1 MNNKIISEIS
11 RIQELMGVQKIL
23 IEGGPGGEVFG
34 GPLTRVLKTI
44 FPKFLQ
50 EVKLEVRETGVGLN
64 KPKEFTINGEKVTQQ
79 KYEYV
84 EKLQTNKENPTKLE
98 KLMKDNPNETIDLF
112 SSVKSKFPNEF
123 TQLENDEYY
132 DTMRVVLNKAVKF
145 AEENNVKIEVKN
157 FSEKDIFRIVDEKV
171 QRGTDIPKAIE
182 EVTGVNPNTI
192 QGSFIFN
199 KLKENYN
206 NFVNSNPKWVPQK
219 YSSISLK
226 LENLFKDAIKD
237 GLQKPNFI
245 LDFLSSNK
253 TIFNFFR
260 KTLLSWI
267 LKINKWYIGKGKFE
281 KESID
286 SIFSL
291 LNRKIQDFGQDVSIA
306 NIEKFESEFRQITQR
321 VRILKGYEIFEGT
334 EEQLYSLIGKELE
347 KAGFEKKEVDI
358 FVSHLNQLNPF
369 NPTSKLCRG
378 WLLRAFGKT
387 ASARY
392 FKNLT
397 EGFKFW
403 KRNSTAPKEGFTVE
417 VKDAETGKMTT
428 RQGTVGEY
436 VRQNFRDFFERFIIQ
451 CLTGIPKKASE
462 YREYF
467 STVIGKG
474 EYGTK
479 AEGLCWLLVHTWF
492 GLNVANPIISGIWS
506 FIGRLGYYLP
516 TEKIQSYSDVGDL
529 FKSTFTESF
538 RKNGITDIS
547 DEDIK
552 NSKNPNDYSVSVK
565 IFGYK
570 NYFLQPGFHGG
581 AEAIVKVLNKIS
593 RQELTYQ
600 DLKDVINGLTN
611 EQYKKLD
618 SKLKELNLKNMS
630 KEDLK
635 KFIEK
640 NKVEF
645 EKILNENNSKTTE
658 VKFTDEDTE
667 GTIEG
672 LKKYLKSIN
681 KEYKENSF
689 NSEQKYGV
697 STEGIFYLWDKTNKW
712 HPQQN

>member
-34 GPLTRVLKTI
+34 GPLTRMLKTI

-50 EVKLEVRETGVGLN
+50 DVKLEVRETGVGLN

-226 LENLFKDAIKD
+226 LENLFKNATQD
-237 GLQKPNFI
+237 GLQKPNLI

-253 TIFNFFR
+253 TIFNFIR
-260 KTLLSWI
+260 RTLLSWI
-267 LKINKWYIGKGKFE
+267 LKIRKWSMGKDKFE

-291 LNRKIQDFGQDVSIA
+291 LNRKIQDFGEDVSIA
-306 NIEKFESEFRQITQR
+306 NIEKFESEFRQIAQR

-347 KAGFEKKEVDI
+347 KAGFENKEVDI
-358 FVSHLNQLNPF
+358 FVSHLKQLNPF

-378 WLLRAFGKT
+378 WLLKAFGTT
-387 ASARY
+387 ASAKY

-397 EGFKFW
+397 QGYKLW
-403 KRNSTAPKEGFTVE
+403 KLKSTATKEGYTVE
-417 VKDAETGKMTT
+417 FKDPMTGKMTT
-428 RQGTVGEY
+428 RPGTTGEY
-436 VRQNFRDFFERFIIQ
+436 VAQNLLDFLERLVFQ
-451 CLTGIPKKASE
+451 CLLGIPKKASE
-462 YREYF
+462 YRAYF
-467 STVIGKG
+467 STTIGKG
-474 EYGTK
+474 EYATK
-479 AEGLCWLLVHTWF
+479 AEGLFWLLVHTWF
-492 GLNVANPIISGIWS
+492 GLNVANPIISGLWS
-506 FIGRLGYYLP
+506 FIGRLVYYLP
-516 TEKIQSYSDVGDL
+516 AGKIQSYSDVGDL
-529 FKSTFTESF
+529 FNKTFKQSF
-538 RKNGITDIS
+538 EKNGLSDIS
-547 DEDIK
+547 DEDIR
-552 NSKNPNDYSVSVK
+552 NSKKQNDYSVSVK

-570 NYFLQPGFHGG
+570 NYFVQPGFHGG
-581 AEAIVKVLNKIS
+581 LEAIVKILDKIA

-600 DLKDVINGLTN
+600 DLKQMLGGVTE
-611 EQYKKLD
+611 EQFRKLEP
-618 SKLKELNLKNMS
+618 KLKELKLKNMS

-635 KFIEK
+635 KWIED
-640 NKVEF
+640 NKDEF

-667 GTIEG
+667 GTEEG

-689 NSEQKYGV
+689 DNEQKYGV
-697 STEGIFYLWDKTNKW
+697 STEGINYLWDKIKKW